1 MPCIR
6 VAYQY
11 GNDEAESADGGLR
24 STLGGRGSGIRA
36 LLRRQV
42 AFARSIGSVS
52 RSGGAAVDGAL
63 RVERPADETSLAI
76 HV

>member
-1 MPCIR
+1 MLCIR
-6 VAYQY
+6 VVYQG
-11 GNDEAESADGGLR
+11 GNDEGKLADGGLR

-42 AFARSIGSVS
+42 AVARSIGTVS
-52 RSGGAAVDGAL
+52 RIGGAAVDGAL
-63 RVERPADETSLAI
+63 CVERPADETSLAI

>member
-6 VAYQY
+6 VAYQD
-11 GNDEAESADGGLR
+11 GNDEGKSADGGLR

-42 AFARSIGSVS
+42 AVARSIGTVS

-63 RVERPADETSLAI
+63 RVERPTDETSLAI